1 MNSVALLVSTLR
13 EPEARARGWA
23 EFITREK
30 LREAAEIGVFRGQFA
45 EAVLQQCPEV
55 SRYLLVDPWRNL
67 SNWNKPANQTDEIFE
82 QFRAEALARTAF
94 AADRRIELRGT
105 TREVIARVPD
115 ASLDFI
121 YIDGDHTLRGI
132 VVDLLRWWPK
142 LREGAWMAGD
152 DLSPTIWQHADKWEP
167 TLVFPFAVHF
177 AEGMD
182 VPIHALPGNQFLIQ
196 KHPSQG
202 FALHDHTHGCY
213 ADTSLRSQLL
223 ASRSASSPTSQ
234 K

>member
-1 MNSVALLVSTLR
+1 MNSIALLASTLR
-13 EPEARARGWA
+13 ESDARARGWA

-67 SNWNKPANQTDEIFE
+67 SNWNKPANKPDEIFE
-82 QFRAEALARTAF
+82 EYRAEALARTAF
-94 AADRRIELRGT
+94 AGDRRIELRGT

-132 VVDLLRWWPK
+132 VVDLLCWWPK

-152 DLSPTIWQHADKWEP
+152 DLSPTIWQHADK
-167 TLVFPFAVHF
+167 
-177 AEGMD
+177 
-182 VPIHALPGNQFLIQ
+182 
-196 KHPSQG
+196 
-202 FALHDHTHGCY
+202 
-213 ADTSLRSQLL
+213 
-223 ASRSASSPTSQ
+223 
-234 K
+234 